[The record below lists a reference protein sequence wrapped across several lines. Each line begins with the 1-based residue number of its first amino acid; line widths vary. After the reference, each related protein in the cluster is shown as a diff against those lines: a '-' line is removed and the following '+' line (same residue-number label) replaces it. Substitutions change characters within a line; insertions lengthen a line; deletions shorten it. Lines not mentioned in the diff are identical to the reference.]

1 MKRYLPFALLAALAL
16 TACTGKDDAA
26 AGTDAPAATDSAAVD
41 AQTLKDA
48 EIAAAAGNDPNA
60 VVADPAAADA
70 GATPAAAPAAA
81 DGPVPGLKLGTD
93 YQLVQNGQPFEPLN
107 GKIEVVEMFNF
118 VCPACA
124 SFQPLIGSWKKTLPA
139 DVRFTY
145 VPAAF
150 GGNWDQYVRAFYA
163 SQTMGIADKAHEKVY
178 DAIHLEGKLKGE
190 RGEDSDADISAFYAQ
205 FGVDAKAFAGNM
217 KSFAV
222 TGKFNKAK
230 QYFAS
235 QSIGATPSTPTIFI
249 NGKYRVLGRSAEDRL
264 RVADALIAYERAQA
278 SGAAAAPATP

>member
-26 AGTDAPAATDSAAVD
+26 STDAPAATDTAVSE
-41 AQTLKDA
+41 AQLMKEAEQALKNA
-48 EIAAAAGNDPNA
+48 SDPNA

-70 GATPAAAPAAA
+70 GAAPAPAPASA
-81 DGPVPGLKLGTD
+81 DGPVPGLKLGVD

-163 SQTMGIADKAHEKVY
+163 SQTMGIAEKAHEKVY

-190 RGEDSDADISAFYAQ
+190 RGEDSDADIAAFYSQ

-230 QYFAS
+230 QYFAA

-278 SGAAAAPATP
+278 AGAAAPATP

>member
-26 AGTDAPAATDSAAVD
+26 TDAPAATDTAATD

-60 VVADPAAADA
+60 VVVDPAAAAA
-70 GATPAAAPAAA
+70 GATPAAAPVTA

-93 YQLVQNGQPFEPLN
+93 YQLVENGQPFEPLN
-107 GKIEVVEMFNF
+107 GKVEVVEMFNF

-124 SFQPLIGSWKKTLPA
+124 SFQPLIGNWKKTLPA

-190 RGEDSDADISAFYAQ
+190 RGEDSDADLSAFYAQ

-230 QYFAS
+230 QYFVS
-235 QSIGATPSTPTIFI
+235 QSIGATPSTPTIFV
-249 NGKYRVLGRSAEDRL
+249 NGKYRVLGRNAEDRL

-278 SGAAAAPATP
+278 AGAAAPATP